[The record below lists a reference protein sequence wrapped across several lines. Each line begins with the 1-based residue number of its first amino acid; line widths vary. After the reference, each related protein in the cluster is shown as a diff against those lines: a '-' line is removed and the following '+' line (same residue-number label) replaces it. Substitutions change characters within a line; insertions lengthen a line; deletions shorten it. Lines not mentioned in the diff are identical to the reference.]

1 MKPSFNRIAFTLLIA
16 VAFSVIAPH
25 CVATQP
31 EVGTPSLGEL
41 PAACRA
47 AKAAFRPLSQED
59 VRQARDELV
68 QAVDRLDRRLKADG
82 QNGANWRKYVELD
95 NLQAQLQPDSE
106 PEADAL
112 DKIHRKFAAD
122 HEGLDLIWFL
132 DVRDAIRRYEFIAGL
147 IGDTEL
153 RTAFGNLLDGLADQL
168 QTCAAEPTAE
178 ESLAIGQALGQL
190 SDARQVPT
198 LVAAIRHHFARP
210 NLFMQASADLVS
222 AGIAEEVDETAPVR
236 DIILGTNVRGTG
248 HTLGN
253 TTARLIPDDHRGVVD
268 TIFLGTTTTKS
279 VGTNGPM
286 RVYSDGITRIGAAKR
301 LWVNADGLHTLPAA
315 ANATTETKYTRMK
328 ASGRLALRI
337 GSKQAYKQKA
347 QSERVAARHA
357 EQRVGRQI
365 DEQAAEMIDHTND
378 NYIKKLHRP
387 LVEHRL
393 FPQQCDVSTTTNTLE
408 LVAMRADG
416 SQLASPG
423 PPPDL
428 PDDDPDLAMR
438 VHQSMIDNMA
448 AGALGGKT
456 VPDEQFEALMIEWL
470 GELPE
475 NLQRDEDQDTWAIS
489 FATQQPV
496 TVAFADNGFKVTI
509 RGRKFH
515 VGGDSHPG
523 MNITAIYKIAETQ
536 QGFKAV
542 RDGDLEIYPPGFVP
556 GSGRRLN
563 NRQMFIRTML
573 DRRFSRIFEKE
584 ILIEDMEPTGDWAKL
599 GKMRPVRFTCED
611 GWMTMVWERIP

>member
-1 MKPSFNRIAFTLLIA
+1 MKPNLARVTLTLLIA
-16 VAFSVIAPH
+16 VPFSVIAPH
-25 CVATQP
+25 CVAATP
-31 EVGTPSLGEL
+31 EGVIPSIGEL

-47 AKAAFRPLSQED
+47 AKAAFRPLSQKD
-59 VRQARDELV
+59 VQQARDELIR
-68 QAVDRLDRRLKADG
+68 AVDRLDRRLKTDRLS
-82 QNGANWRKYVELD
+82 GANWRKYVEFDKLR
-95 NLQAQLQPDSE
+95 AQLQPDSE

-122 HEGLDLIWFL
+122 HEGLDLVWFL
-132 DVRDAIRRYEFIAGL
+132 DVRDAIGRYKFITGL
-147 IGDTEL
+147 VGDTGL
-153 RTAFGNLLDGLADQL
+153 QTAFGNLLDGLADQL

-178 ESLAIGQALGQL
+178 EALAIGQAVGQL
-190 SDARQVPT
+190 SDARQVPA

-210 NLFMQASADLVS
+210 NLFMQASADLIS

-236 DIILGTNVRGTG
+236 DVILGTNVRGTG
-248 HTLGN
+248 HTLGS
-253 TTARLIPDDHRGVVD
+253 TTAKLIPNRHRGVVD

-286 RVYSDGITRIGAAKR
+286 RVYSDGTTRIGAVKR

-315 ANATTETKYTRMK
+315 ANATTETKYTGMQ
-328 ASGRLALRI
+328 ASGRLVQRI
-337 GSKQAYKQKA
+337 GSNQAYRQKS

-357 EQRVGRQI
+357 EQRVCRQI

-378 NYIKKLHRP
+378 NYMRKLHRP
-387 LVEHRL
+387 LVEHGL
-393 FPQQCDVSTTTNTLE
+393 FPQQCDVSTTTNALE

-428 PDDDPDLAMR
+428 PDDPDLAMR
-438 VHQSMIDNMA
+438 LHQSMIDNMA

-475 NLQRDEDQDTWAIS
+475 NLQRDEGGDPWKIS
-489 FATQQPV
+489 FASRQPV
-496 TVAFADNGFKVTI
+496 TVAFADNGLTVTI
-509 RGRKFH
+509 RGRRFH

-523 MNITAIYKIAETQ
+523 MNVTAVYKIAETQ

-563 NRQMFIRTML
+563 TRQMVIRTML

-584 ILIEDMEPTGDWAKL
+584 ILIEDMEPTGNWAKL
-599 GKMRPVRFTCED
+599 GKLRPVRFTCED
-611 GWMTMVWERIP
+611 GWMTMVWKRIP